1 MARINEQFTRLV
13 AGLGATD
20 SIHRGSFCFQ
30 WLPALGRFGMESCL
44 TLDVY
49 TPAVAKLPG
58 SSGPSPL
65 RLRSNASL
73 PVMVFIEGGGFLVG
87 DKYQQG
93 IYDGRKLVDK
103 QNVVLV
109 NINYR
114 LGVLGFLHHPYL
126 RDKESGEHLMNF
138 GLRDQLEA
146 LRWIQ
151 DAVLAFYGL
160 PGPLWDAFCA
170 AVGDPGEDLRVLAS
184 MPAMMLSEAVTA
196 ARMASGRRLTPVEAI
211 QLGMVYRACHLLVH
225 LATGGSQGTWQD
237 PDPWGNATSPTS
249 TSARDLTT
257 SMGSSGASQERKMK
271 LSQVADQGDESEFP
285 IIRESAKAGYYTKY
299 AAAVGGM
306 PADSEDPTMEQI
318 SAVVRLRFC
327 GVGSV
332 CKETSES
339 TEVSILCVAGGW
351 LISGENGSRSCLF
364 CSLASILPSTSHHPC
379 HAGGDQPGES
389 HGVGV
394 HGGAVASSIPRM
406 LGIDCSCRRS
416 WTWRIYEQNFGKAQT
431 RARSG
436 RNTAPRLES
445 RAAVERGVV
454 QSLKR
459 QRLLERPGAHP
470 RNIVDRKRT
479 TWEAID
485 SNRTNGRIHDE
496 RGPPGFAAGVGGER
510 GRQRH
515 PWKAQ
520 KPSTQGSSQE
530 APEGRE
536 GGASFFAEKFKRWR
550 SKGFWQS
557 RIQEWQHLYHRS
569 VLRLEQ
575 RQRTL
580 WRATSRRGLPVESG
594 PTSSMFPMRESS
606 SSIKIL
612 PKQEELS
619 KFFILAGLLVNAGET
634 EGQEGKAGSSSSTTD
649 AATSKTLP
657 GREVVREVR
666 RVTKRKRFTGEDPPG
681 DDEPPKDK
689 IHVRGNF
696 LSFKEYLEVR
706 KFVFLHHFSGK
717 TDNLSQAV
725 SEECEKLGLKVDTTS
740 VDLEKGQDLMR
751 EEPYRSH
758 KQAAEDGV
766 VDGYHAGFP
775 CNTFSKLRWR
785 AAPGLPGPLRSKSFP
800 YGFRDLSAKDKN
812 TCNQGTIL
820 MARAVGMA
828 EAVFKADRFMK
839 VPGFVT
845 LENPPPSDHPEHISA
860 WHMPELVE
868 LVDRVAEWRCAHF
881 NTCAYEIDVP
891 LGERHYK
898 PQMLGGTLQ
907 DIDSLS
913 MQCNCGGRPHEPIVG
928 KERSSRS
935 ASYPKAFCRAY
946 GALVAKHFLNMAKA
960 EFLEGRLKLLGDR
973 INYLKGT
980 TADLVRD
987 TEDLESHTKH
997 VETSASFERGMAHK
1011 RKGEEASPRSSSW
1024 DPSEG
1029 VDWSRSS
1036 SQELDVAEALP
1047 ASSSAEK
1054 GSKRQRIELKTKKEV
1069 EEETEELKGKEP
1081 LVWKGGAGKHG
1092 TLREPRAKGEIP
1104 QALVYLGGMRDPHK
1118 AVVKLPTLQAQ
1129 GQKLWERWRK
1139 FAVSHAGALEVAE
1152 SYGTEGCNFDEGIL
1166 VEWRKEICN
1175 LLDISLPGSRVTEG
1189 PDYTTPVFHE
1199 MLKAWVRRSGDPDKA
1214 VPMWLEH
1221 PPSDEADLED
1231 DVRAHVVS
1239 DAVLERPDS
1248 WKNYKSVEEELDH
1261 AKAELQR
1268 YEDLRYLK
1276 RIGKETAEQDYQ
1288 NGTISRLGLVLK
1300 TKESGEVKRRIVIDL
1315 RRSGGNLKSKL
1326 PEKLVLPRLVDAIK
1340 LMKEIRKRSTTASDP
1355 EGEDEVELA
1364 LVDVQDAFTVLPVAK
1379 QEQKHALAPSTT
1391 PEELLVFQALLFG
1404 FKVAPLLYSRFA
1416 ALVARMLQSA
1426 IKLNRGGHEVYLDD
1440 SLWVLQGTL
1449 AARTNTL
1456 AFVLNTMG
1464 ALGIKVSL
1472 KKGSRA
1478 SQATWIGVSLHLVDK
1493 DTLVVGLPMKFIE
1506 ELQDILKKWESAG
1519 FAAIKELRVVCGK
1532 CAWLG
1537 GVLPRA
1543 RWITTVFYAV
1553 LAQSLKE
1560 EEEPKGQNT
1569 RNRRGLFAVK
1579 RLELARQWMI
1589 AFLSAA
1595 KLRPMRRISLKT
1607 GANADIRITTD
1618 ASPEALGGLLIINKR
1633 IVAAFFSEVDKKQAD
1648 ELLVEH
1654 KTSSSQSVLESLAI
1668 LVALRRWAEKLKGTS
1683 VTITVQSDSITALA
1697 LSQKLAAKS
1706 SSPGLN
1712 FLGAELALCLE
1723 ELGVEEIKAV
1733 HVPGTANREADFLS
1747 RPSTWA
1753 SASMP
1758 KALEGLDIASE
1769 LGPGVSFYR
1778 LPTPKEA
1785 PSLWGVKAEAAGSVA
1800 AWDAVI

>member
-1 MARINEQFTRLV
+1 MV
-13 AGLGATD
+13 A
-20 SIHRGSFCFQ
+20 
-30 WLPALGRFGMESCL
+30 L
-44 TLDVY
+44 TWAIL
-49 TPAVAKLPG
+49 AQ
-58 SSGPSPL
+58 GPS
-65 RLRSNASL
+65 
-73 PVMVFIEGGGFLVG
+73 
-87 DKYQQG
+87 
-93 IYDGRKLVDK
+93 
-103 QNVVLV
+103 
-109 NINYR
+109 IN
-114 LGVLGFLHHPYL
+114 
-126 RDKESGEHLMNF
+126 
-138 GLRDQLEA
+138 
-146 LRWIQ
+146 WIFNSQ
-151 DAVLAFYGL
+151 RCGAMWPPAATSTIGAVLAFYGL

-170 AVGDPGEDLRVLAS
+170 AVGDAGEDLRVLAS

-237 PDPWGNATSPTS
+237 PDPWGSTSSPAS
-249 TSARDLTT
+249 TSARDGAT

-285 IIRESAKAGYYTKY
+285 IMPESAKAGYYTKY

-318 SAVVRLRFC
+318 SAVVRKVKVLGQPPYCDFAVWVPFAKRHLKAQKYQSFVLQEDGSFLARMVPGPACFAHWQASYRVLRTTLVMLEVISLANLMEWESMVERLHRQYPGCWGLIAAAEDRGRGEYMSKTLAKLKLELDQGATPPLGWNPEQPWNVVWSKVLKDKDFWSDQVHIPAISWTAK
-327 GVGSV
+327 GQRGKPLTPIEQMAESTLRGGHQALQPELEENEGDSGIHGKRKNRARREARKKRQKAEKEELHSFRRNSKGGGPKGSG
-332 CKETSES
+332 KAGSKSGTTTS
-339 TEVSILCVAGGW
+339 TEVCYAWNNGNGLCGGLPAG
-351 LISGENGSRSCLF
+351 E
-364 CSLASILPSTSHHPC
+364 PC
-379 HAGGDQPGES
+379 
-389 HGVGV
+389 
-394 HGGAVASSIPRM
+394 
-406 LGIDCSCRRS
+406 
-416 WTWRIYEQNFGKAQT
+416 
-431 RARSG
+431 
-436 RNTAPRLES
+436 
-445 RAAVERGVV
+445 
-454 QSLKR
+454 
-459 QRLLERPGAHP
+459 
-470 RNIVDRKRT
+470 
-479 TWEAID
+479 
-485 SNRTNGRIHDE
+485 
-496 RGPPGFAAGVGGER
+496 
-510 GRQRH
+510 
-515 PWKAQ
+515 
-520 KPSTQGSSQE
+520 
-530 APEGRE
+530 
-536 GGASFFAEKFKRWR
+536 R
-550 SKGFWQS
+550 SK
-557 RIQEWQHLYHRS
+557 
-569 VLRLEQ
+569 V
-575 RQRTL
+575 
-580 WRATSRRGLPVESG
+580 
-594 PTSSMFPMRESS
+594 
-606 SSIKIL
+606 
-612 PKQEELS
+612 EELS

-634 EGQEGKAGSSSSTTD
+634 EGQEGKAGTSSSSTS

-657 GREVVREVR
+657 GREVVKEVR
-666 RVTKRKRFTGEDPPG
+666 RVTKRKRFTGDDPPG
-681 DDEPPKDK
+681 DEEPPKDK

-696 LSFKEYLEVR
+696 LTFKEYLEVR

-725 SEECEKLGLKVDTTS
+725 AEECEKLGLKVDTTS

-775 CNTFSKLRWR
+775 CNTYSKLRWR

-839 VPGFVT
+839 VPSFVT

-913 MQCNCGGRPHEPIVG
+913 MQCSCGGRPHEPIIG

-997 VETSASFERGMAHK
+997 VEASASFARGMAHK
-1011 RKGEEASPRSSSW
+1011 RKEDEASPRSSSW

-1047 ASSSAEK
+1047 ASSAAGK
-1054 GSKRQRIELKTKKEV
+1054 GSKKQRIELKTKKEV
-1069 EEETEELKGKEP
+1069 EEETEELKGKEA
-1081 LVWKGGAGKHG
+1081 LLWKGGSGKHG

-1104 QALVYLGGMRDPHK
+1104 QALVYLGGMRDPHE

-1152 SYGTEGCNFDEGIL
+1152 SYGTEGCKFDEDIL

-1175 LLDISLPGSRVTEG
+1175 LLDISLPGPRVTEG
-1189 PDYTTPVFHE
+1189 PDYATP
-1199 MLKAWVRRSGDPDKA
+1199 
-1214 VPMWLEH
+1214 
-1221 PPSDEADLED
+1221 ADLED

-1364 LVDVQDAFTVLPVAK
+1364 LVDVQDAFTVLPVSK
-1379 QEQKHALAPSTT
+1379 QEQK
-1391 PEELLVFQALLFG
+1391 
-1404 FKVAPLLYSRFA
+1404 RFCWM
-1416 ALVARMLQSA
+1416 RQSA

-1493 DTLVVGLPMKFIE
+1493 DTLVVGLPIKFIE

-1553 LAQSLKE
+1553 LAQTLKE
-1560 EEEPKGQNT
+1560 EEEPKGQST

-1607 GANADIRITTD
+1607 GASADIRITTD

-1633 IVAAFFSEVDKKQAD
+1633 IVACFFSEVDKRQAD

-1654 KTSSSQSVLESLAI
+1654 KSSSSQSVLESLAI

-1758 KALEGLDIASE
+1758 QALEGLDIASE

-1778 LPTPKEA
+1778 LPTPKD